1 MVHAGIDLSKGYPEY
16 PIRPKTIEL
25 ASDIRKEVGIV
36 FFFFAL
42 GWELQFS
49 ELTSITQGWE
59 HKDPGA
65 RADKEKKALFS
76 AAKEVIHLSP
86 HLGTEYGLI
95 YILSLALSL
104 TLVIG

>member
-1 MVHAGIDLSKGYPEY
+1 MVQAGIDLSKGYPEY

-25 ASDIRKEVGIV
+25 ASGIRKEVG
-36 FFFFAL
+36 FFF
-42 GWELQFS
+42 GKGYQLQLN
-49 ELTSITQGWE
+49 ELTSINQEWE
-59 HKDPGA
+59 HKDPGV

-104 TLVIG
+104 TLVTG